1 MLDCFNTWVSIGL
14 VRSLPTRSGREAI
27 SQMHDSSKS
36 VSADYADYT
45 DKVEK
50 EHEQQ
55 AGAGRKGSFCLPLLL
70 SFIYLRNLWISN
82 RRNTQLDFHLRGC
95 CNHFPFRIE
104 GWIDSTARFRR
115 LGLRRFFRVSIEE
128 LVYDWNTIEP
138 DFPTPGRHIGFD
150 DETLRDGLQ
159 SPSVSEPQVEEKIEL
174 LHLMNALAIDTA
186 DIGLPGAG
194 GTHAAGVERLAREI
208 AEQKL
213 SIRPNCAA
221 RTHRNDIVPIIEIS
235 QRVGIPIEACT
246 FIGSSSVRF
255 FAEDW
260 TLDKLLKM
268 TEEAVSF
275 AVGEGI
281 PVMYVTE
288 DTTRA
293 NPDVIHALYTVAI
306 RCGAKAVCVCDT
318 VGHST
323 PDGARAVV
331 RFVKSIIEEQGGNI
345 RLDWHGH
352 QDRGLGVINSIAAI
366 QGGADQVHGS
376 ALGIGERVGNT
387 PLDQLLVNLKLMEW
401 IDNDLSRL
409 GEYCQIAARI
419 CKWTIPYNYPVFG
432 RDAFRTATGVHAA
445 AVIKSYKKG
454 DQHLADIIYSGVP
467 AGAFGLEQVIEVGPM
482 SGRSNV
488 IYWLE
493 KRGFEPIEER
503 VNRIFERAKGAT
515 CVLEES
521 EIMELL

>member
-1 MLDCFNTWVSIGL
+1 VSL
-14 VRSLPTRSGREAI
+14 
-27 SQMHDSSKS
+27 
-36 VSADYADYT
+36 
-45 DKVEK
+45 
-50 EHEQQ
+50 
-55 AGAGRKGSFCLPLLL
+55 
-70 SFIYLRNLWISN
+70 
-82 RRNTQLDFHLRGC
+82 
-95 CNHFPFRIE
+95 
-104 GWIDSTARFRR
+104 
-115 LGLRRFFRVSIEE
+115 EE
-128 LVYDWNTIEP
+128 LVYDWNKVDTVLTHP
-138 DFPTPGRHIGFD
+138 NRHIGFD

-159 SPSVSEPQVEEKIEL
+159 SPSVCEPAVEKKIEL
-174 LHLMNALAIDTA
+174 LHLMDALGIDTA

-194 GTHAAGVERLAREI
+194 GTHAAGVELMAREI

-221 RTHRNDIVPIIEIS
+221 RTHRSDILPIVEIS

-246 FIGSSSVRF
+246 FIGSSAIRF

-260 TLDKLLKM
+260 TLDKLLKL
-268 TEEAVSF
+268 TEEAVTF
-275 AVGEGI
+275 AVREGV

-293 NPDVIHALYTVAI
+293 NPETLRALYTTALQ
-306 RCGAKAVCVCDT
+306 CGAKALCVCDT

-387 PLDQLLVNLKLMEW
+387 PMDQLLVNLKLMGW
-401 IDNDLSRL
+401 IQNDLSRL
-409 GEYCQIAARI
+409 GEYCALTSDA
-419 CKWTIPYNYPVFG
+419 CGWPIPVNYPVFG

-445 AVIKSYKKG
+445 AVIKSYRKG
-454 DQHLADIIYSGVP
+454 DRELADLVYSGVP
-467 AGAFGLEQVIEVGPM
+467 AGLFGLEQVVEIGPM
-482 SGRSNV
+482 SGKSNV
-488 IYWLE
+488 VYWLE
-493 KRGFEPIEER
+493 KRGLAATEDT
-503 VNRIFERAKGAT
+503 VARIYERAKQAST
-515 CVLEES
+515 VLADD
-521 EIMELL
+521 EIMQMV